1 MSQYR
6 QCIFLPL
13 CRPLLKKLVMSAMA
27 DAAPT
32 LIPLQP
38 FLNIP
43 GGPLLVSM
51 EGHRDTVS
59 CIAATTVTS
68 AAGGQ
73 NTREKL
79 SLCIV
84 SSSYDGS
91 LKSWDLESTGV
102 LKTFDGHTDKVL
114 SVALSSDGQYAVSG
128 SADTTVRSVQTAA
141 FPFLNCLAFHACAM
155 EKQRISSKMVPFP
168 WAVKTA

>member
-1 MSQYR
+1 
-6 QCIFLPL
+6 
-13 CRPLLKKLVMSAMA
+13 MSAMG
-27 DAAPT
+27 DATPL

-59 CIAATTVTS
+59 CVAATTVTM
-68 AAGGQ
+68 ATGGW
-73 NTREKL
+73 NTTEKL

-91 LKSWDLESTGV
+91 LKSWDLETTGV

-114 SVALSSDGQYAVSG
+114 SVALSSDGRYAVSG
-128 SADTTVRSVQTAA
+128 SADTTVRSAQTQV
-141 FPFLNCLAFHACAM
+141 FPFIVTIFLADVELKARTHSGVFFFKAGT
-155 EKQRISSKMVPFP
+155 FLF
-168 WAVKTA
+168 

>member
-1 MSQYR
+1 MLKDTVH
-6 QCIFLPL
+6 CISFSS
-13 CRPLLKKLVMSAMA
+13 RPLLKKLVMSAMG
-27 DAAPT
+27 DATPP

-59 CIAATTVTS
+59 CVAATTITT
-68 AAGGQ
+68 ATGGW
-73 NTREKL
+73 NTTEKL

-91 LKSWDLESTGV
+91 LKSWDLETTGV

-128 SADTTVRSVQTAA
+128 SADTTVRSAQTCVSLYCNYIQ
-141 FPFLNCLAFHACAM
+141 PML
-155 EKQRISSKMVPFP
+155 SSKHVLT
-168 WAVKTA
+168 AVYFSSKLALFCSD

>member
-1 MSQYR
+1 MSQYQ

-13 CRPLLKKLVMSAMA
+13 CRPLLKKIVMSAMA
-27 DAAPT
+27 DATPP

-59 CIAATTVTS
+59 CIAATTVTTTT
-68 AAGGQ
+68 GHR

-102 LKTFDGHTDKVL
+102 FKTFDGHTDKVL

-128 SADTTVRSVQTAA
+128 SADTTVRSAV
-141 FPFLNCLAFHACAM
+141 FPFLAIVYTIAFHACAM
-155 EKQRISSKMVPFP
+155 AKQSISSKMVAFL
-168 WAVKTA
+168 WAVRTA